1 MPELL
6 IVDDHPLFLGGLQQF
21 LATHAHANVSC
32 ASSIE
37 QALELLEA
45 KEPDALILDVMMKD
59 GGGLQLLSI
68 IRARGSTV
76 PVILLT
82 VMIQPQQTLE
92 ALKLGCNGIML
103 KEGNPH
109 ELLAC
114 VKTVLAGGTCVDPS
128 VMEQAL
134 MHSVSGGQSRPSPS
148 DVLTE
153 REKELAALIRMGL
166 RNREIAERLGLS
178 EGTVKVH
185 VHSIFRKL
193 NVRSRAELIVNTT
206 AG

>member
-32 ASSIE
+32 ASSVG
-37 QALELLEA
+37 QALEMLEVS
-45 KEPDALILDVMMKD
+45 KPDALILDVMMKD
-59 GGGLQLLSI
+59 GGGLELLST
-68 IRARGSTV
+68 IRGRGSRV
-76 PVILLT
+76 PAILLT

-92 ALKLGCNGIML
+92 ALKLGCSGIIL
-103 KEGNPH
+103 KEGNPQ

-114 VKTVLAGGTCVDPS
+114 VKAVLAGGTFVDPS

-134 MHSVSGGQSRPSPS
+134 MHSVSKSHSRPSPN

-153 REKELAALIRMGL
+153 REKELAGLIRMGL